1 MRFLLTVCLMGLL
14 VVPVMGQ
21 QRRGTISTASQAF
34 AQQAQALR
42 DLEYSVQRLAA
53 RFDAIEQ
60 QQAQLA
66 ARIAGLEQNKNAA
79 SRDDLAAV
87 RADLNA
93 VKSSQERLRGEI
105 VEDLSKKISALSKQ
119 REESE
124 RKAREKAAAQKSG
137 YKHTVEAGQTISAIA
152 DAYGVTT
159 RSIIKANKISDPTRI
174 RVGQVLLIPDP

>member
-1 MRFLLTVCLMGLL
+1 MGLVAL
-14 VVPVMGQ
+14 PVMGQ
-21 QRRGTISTASQAF
+21 RKTSLSPSTQVF

-60 QQAQLA
+60 QQSALSARISALEKNKDAATRDELA
-66 ARIAGLEQNKNAA
+66 AL
-79 SRDDLAAV
+79 

-93 VKSSQERLRGEI
+93 VKGSQEQMRGEI
-105 VEDLSKKISALSKQ
+105 VDDLSKKIASLSKQ
-119 REESE
+119 REEAA
-124 RKAREKAAAQKSG
+124 RKARETAAAQKSG

-152 DAYGVTT
+152 DAYGVST
-159 RSIIKANKISDPTRI
+159 RSIIKANKISDPTKI